1 MKFTTKILTAMLML
15 FIAGLFV
22 SNSFLKKEFE
32 KVDKTDLYWNYAK
45 ILQEPFNHIKIEGG
59 NISKIAFEQ
68 SPNPSVRVYKNW
80 DGYKNETVKAF
91 IKNDT
96 LFLKFPNTYRD
107 IYERDWM
114 KWNTLVRVF
123 SPKLLSVTGTDTK
136 FEMFNIRQKNI
147 TVNMSGKSEFELE
160 SMISEFDTLDIGVK
174 DSSAVIF
181 EMSPD
186 LKSSGLFH
194 VKLVAA
200 NIQGVS
206 LLDIGRAQVDSL
218 KLTIADSSG
227 ILLSGGTL
235 KKRQR
240 Y

>member
-1 MKFTTKILTAMLML
+1 MKFTTKILAAMLAL
-15 FIAGLFV
+15 FIAGLFI
-22 SNSFLKKEFE
+22 SNGFLKKEYE

-45 ILQEPFNHIKIEGG
+45 ILQESFSHIKIEGG
-59 NISKIAFEQ
+59 NITKIAFEQ
-68 SPNPSVRVYKNW
+68 NANPSVRVYKNW
-80 DGYKNETVKAF
+80 EGYKNESVRAF
-91 IKNDT
+91 VRNDT

-107 IYERDWM
+107 IYQRDWM
-114 KWNTLVRVF
+114 KWNTLVRIF
-123 SPKLLSVTGTDTK
+123 SPKLLSVTAADTK
-136 FEMFNIRQKNI
+136 FEMFNMRQKSI

-160 SMISEFDTLDIGVK
+160 SMISEFDTLDIAAK

-194 VKLVAA
+194 VKNVNA

-218 KLTIADSSG
+218 KLTITDSSG

-235 KKRQR
+235 KKSKK
-240 Y
+240 

>member
-1 MKFTTKILTAMLML
+1 MKFTTKILTAMLIL

-32 KVDKTDLYWNYAK
+32 RVDKTDLYWNYAK
-45 ILQEPFNHIKIEGG
+45 IVQEPFSHIKIQGG

-68 SPNPSVRVYKNW
+68 NSNPSVRVYKNW
-80 DGYKNETVKAF
+80 DGYINETVKAF
-91 IKNDT
+91 VKNDT

-107 IYERDWM
+107 IYQRDWM

-136 FEMFNIRQKNI
+136 FEMFNMKQKSI

-160 SMISEFDTLDIGVK
+160 SMISEFDTLDIAAK

-194 VKLVAA
+194 VNRVDA

-206 LLDIGRAQVDSL
+206 LLDIGRAQIDSL
-218 KLTIADSSG
+218 KLAIADSSG